1 LILSSIIILET
12 TGTPYFIGEMI
23 INDNNNIISN
33 VGGSIVKYLFN
44 TTTLSTLNITKAE
57 NDISFENPVR
67 QNLVYKSKEK
77 IGKIDIY
84 SIDGELLKTVRENNS
99 NISELQKGVYI
110 AKTTFENG
118 KILTKKLIKN

>member
-1 LILSSIIILET
+1 ML
-12 TGTPYFIGEMI
+12 
-23 INDNNNIISN
+23 
-33 VGGSIVKYLFN
+33 N
-44 TTTLSTLNITKAE
+44 TSTLSVSNEAKTDVPFIV
-57 NDISFENPVR
+57 IENPVR

-118 KILTKKLIKN
+118 KF